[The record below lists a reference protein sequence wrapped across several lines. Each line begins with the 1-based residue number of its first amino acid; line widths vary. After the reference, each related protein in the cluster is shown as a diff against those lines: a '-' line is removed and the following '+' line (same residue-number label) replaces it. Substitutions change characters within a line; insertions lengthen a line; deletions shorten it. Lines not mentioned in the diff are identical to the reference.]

1 VSPLGIALTEFV
13 VCAALIG
20 VAGTRLVRYGDIV
33 GAKTGLSGTWVGL
46 VLIGV
51 VTSLPELVTG
61 LSAVTLVGAPD
72 IAVGN
77 AVGACIVNL
86 LLFVVLDLLHRNES
100 IYGVARR
107 SHTLAASFG
116 MASCAIVAAS
126 LVLHAQGIG
135 WTLGHVGFATPVL
148 LVNYVLAM
156 RVLYRYERRKVE
168 DFFDE
173 QAARYPDVSLRRA
186 LAGYGVAAAVV
197 VATGTWLPFVGTRI
211 AQATGW
217 GDSFVGSIL
226 LALATTI
233 PESVVT
239 LAALRMGA
247 LDVAIG
253 NLLGSNL
260 FNMAIVAVDDVA
272 YTGGVLLADAMPVHA
287 VSALAAILMTCVV
300 SAALVYRA
308 PRGRTGAITFANLAL
323 VGIYLANSYV
333 LFGRAD

>member
-1 VSPLGIALTEFV
+1 MSPLGIALTEFV

-33 GAKTGLSGTWVGL
+33 GAKTGLSGTWVGV

-77 AVGACIVNL
+77 AVGACVVNL

-100 IYGVARR
+100 IYGVASR

-116 MASCAIVAAS
+116 IASCAIVAVS

-148 LVNYVLAM
+148 LVAYVLAM
-156 RVLYRYERRKVE
+156 RVLYRFERRPVE
-168 DFFDE
+168 EFVEE
-173 QAARYPDVSLRRA
+173 QATRYPEVSLRHA

-197 VATGTWLPFVGTRI
+197 VAAGTWLPFVGAHI
-211 AQATGW
+211 AEATGW

-260 FNMAIVAVDDVA
+260 FNMAIVALDDVA
-272 YTGGVLLADAMPVHA
+272 YTGGVLLADAVPVHA
-287 VSALAAILMTCVV
+287 VSALAAIMMTAIV